1 MVLLFRLISNFFEIL
16 VVVNTHTHTH
26 KIVKWLA
33 QVGSHL
39 GMLVGGCETDRLLAF
54 ACRSLKMCFLVSMV
68 TASLTQSCSVLSVH

>member
-16 VVVNTHTHTH
+16 VVVNTHTHT
-26 KIVKWLA
+26 IVKWLA

-54 ACRSLKMCFLVSMV
+54 ALQISIDVFLSKHGD
-68 TASLTQSCSVLSVH
+68 C